1 MTKKATEEIVTQSP
15 PGFDEP
21 PFGITVLWGYRK
33 VGKTIAALNS
43 PWAPR
48 HIIDVE
54 YSSEDYEKQMPK
66 MIEMGIISGEFT
78 RASCLSYND
87 TQKEFDRIVEGDQM
101 YGTII
106 LDTVGQLTEWK
117 KRLVFSRT
125 PDWKVQKMSQVVWG
139 EIRDELRQ
147 DIFDL
152 KKKCKFLILTAHERE
167 YNGVYSPR
175 SNPAMLEVASVS
187 IRLVKKPNQQIPDGI
202 VDVARLPMFPPR
214 IPQFSI
220 AKLLDYMDK
229 PADWSKLGD
238 GETIQEVMGNIE
250 VPPVED

>member
-1 MTKKATEEIVTQSP
+1 MTKKVVEEYP
-15 PGFDEP
+15 PGFEYP

-33 VGKTIAALNS
+33 AGKTIGALNS
-43 PWAPR
+43 PWGPR

-66 MIEMGIISGEFT
+66 MIEMGIINGEFT
-78 RASCLSYND
+78 RASCLTYHD
-87 TQKEFDRIVEGDQM
+87 TRAELDRIINGDLI

-125 PDWKVQKMSQVVWG
+125 PEWKAQKMSQVVWG
-139 EIRDELRQ
+139 EIRDDLRK

-152 KKKCKFLILTAHERE
+152 KKKCKFLVMTAHERE

-202 VDVARLPMFPPR
+202 VDIARLPMFPPR
-214 IPQFSI
+214 IPEFSI
-220 AKLLDYMDK
+220 AKLLNYVEK
-229 PADWSKLGD
+229 PANWDKLEN
-238 GETIQEVMGNIE
+238 GEAIVETPHIE

>member
-1 MTKKATEEIVTQSP
+1 MTKKVTEGIALYP
-15 PGFDEP
+15 PGFEDP

-43 PWAPR
+43 PWGPR

-54 YSSEDYEKQMPK
+54 YSSEDYEKQLPK
-66 MIEMGIISGEFT
+66 MMEMGIINGEFT
-78 RASCLSYND
+78 RANCLDYND
-87 TQKEFDRIVEGDQM
+87 TRNEFKRIWDSDQI

-106 LDTVGQLTEWK
+106 LDTVGQITEWK
-117 KRLVFSRT
+117 KKEVFNKT
-125 PDWKVQKMSQVVWG
+125 PEWKVQKMSQVIWG
-139 EIRDELRQ
+139 EIRDSLRETVFELKR
-147 DIFDL
+147 
-152 KKKCKFLILTAHERE
+152 KCKYLILTAHERE

-187 IRLVKKPNQQIPDGI
+187 VRLVKKPNQQIPDGI

-214 IPQFSI
+214 IPEFSI

-229 PADWSKLGD
+229 PADWNKLD
-238 GETIQEVMGNIE
+238 ENETIKEPLYVE
-250 VPPVED
+250 APPVED